1 MLRVSH
7 TILVCMMVT
16 LLYTWHWHNT
26 VYQLYFNL
34 KIKVFTKPWFLEA
47 VALLLLL
54 PHALSGRHYA
64 NDTFSGAF
72 WLSKSILYTKSMIKL
87 SKAKPIKLA
96 WNNLRGMDLTAR
108 MSKGLLH
115 CLCGLTLKLLCSLI
129 RNHWCQTVF
138 SFTNKRL
145 GKGNVPQWCSG
156 KESACNAG
164 DPDSTPG
171 SGKSPGGGYGNPL
184 QYPCL
189 KNSMDRG
196 ACQATVHGV
205 PKSRTQ
211 RSHGGMF
218 TSCSYALDV
227 GMMFVSTRDWATNHH
242 KLCWDQRGSET
253 LSIQAPLLLR
263 VCAQLPLQF
272 PSLCPSEHSST
283 QPSLTLG
290 LRLSP
295 SERRWFLYCM
305 WLQNLCGFPSR
316 WASWFSGV
324 AVGLLQDIGHT
335 RKERGTQRL
344 NKCSLQSQKSLL
356 KESLGH
362 PSGSLSLHGFVLGK
376 L

>member
-7 TILVCMMVT
+7 TILVCMMIT
-16 LLYTWHWHNT
+16 LLHTWHWHNT

-72 WLSKSILYTKSMIKL
+72 WLSKSILYTKSIVKL

-145 GKGNVPQWCSG
+145 GKENVSQWCSG
-156 KESACNAG
+156 KESACNAA
-164 DPDSTPG
+164 DPGSIPG
-171 SGKSPGGGYGNPL
+171 SGRCPGGGYGNPL
-184 QYPCL
+184 RYSCL

-196 ACQATVHGV
+196 AWWATVRGV
-205 PKSRTQ
+205 PKSRTWLKWLSTHT
-211 RSHGGMF
+211 RDVYF
-218 TSCSYALDV
+218 LFSCSRRWYDV
-227 GMMFVSTRDWATNHH
+227 CIN
-242 KLCWDQRGSET
+242 Q
-253 LSIQAPLLLR
+253 
-263 VCAQLPLQF
+263 
-272 PSLCPSEHSST
+272 
-283 QPSLTLG
+283 
-290 LRLSP
+290 RLSDKP
-295 SERRWFLYCM
+295 
-305 WLQNLCGFPSR
+305 P
-316 WASWFSGV
+316 
-324 AVGLLQDIGHT
+324 
-335 RKERGTQRL
+335 
-344 NKCSLQSQKSLL
+344 
-356 KESLGH
+356 
-362 PSGSLSLHGFVLGK
+362 
-376 L
+376 